1 MLAARRKTEEGAQTQ
16 KRVTFRNILLASDY
30 SAPANLAMPYA
41 AGMARSFGATLY
53 AMHVQEPIN
62 YALPPGTWQGLELT
76 RDMEKQFLIE
86 AIRRDF
92 PEVTPHVL
100 HAEGVVWRAIGAAI
114 RKHAIDLV
122 VVGTRGRTGIGK
134 ALLGSVAEEILRHA
148 PCPVLTVGPQ
158 SCHEA
163 GRRGRMSS
171 ILFATDFGA
180 ASLAAAPIAV
190 SLAEEYQAKLTLLH
204 VKEKRGDGQVSGD
217 AVGPCEAAGACEQ
230 RLRGLVAEEAK
241 LWCEP
246 HFVVDC
252 GEDRGAGD
260 RGAGDRGSTRR
271 GGAAWERILWQAQ
284 ARDADLI
291 VMGVHQAEGF
301 PSEVAASHLEIAT
314 VHGVVAHARVPV
326 LTVRG
331 GEKF

>member
-1 MLAARRKTEEGAQTQ
+1 MLAAQIKSENGTQ
-16 KRVTFRNILLASDY
+16 KRVIFRNILLASDY
-30 SAPANLAMPYA
+30 SASANLAMPYA

-62 YALPPGTWQGLELT
+62 YALPPGTWQGAELT
-76 RDMEKQFLIE
+76 HEMEQQFLVE

-92 PEVTPHVL
+92 PEVKPHVL
-100 HAEGVVWRAIGAAI
+100 HGEGKVWRAIETAI
-114 RKHAIDLV
+114 RKHAIDVV
-122 VVGTRGRTGIGK
+122 VVGTRGRAGIGK

-158 SCHEA
+158 ACHEA
-163 GRRGRMSS
+163 GRRGRMAS

-204 VKEKRGDGQVSGD
+204 VMEKRDRNEMEMPGD
-217 AVGPCEAAGACEQ
+217 AAESCEQ
-230 RLRGLVAEEAK
+230 RLRSLVTEEAK

-252 GEDRGAGD
+252 GAGD
-260 RGAGDRGSTRR
+260 KR
-271 GGAAWERILWQAQ
+271 GAAWERILGQAE
-284 ARDADLI
+284 AREADLV
-291 VMGVHQAEGF
+291 VMGVHAPEGV
-301 PSEVAASHLEIAT
+301 PGADTHLEIAT
-314 VHGVVAHARVPV
+314 VHGVVAHAGMPV
-326 LTVRG
+326 LTVPG
-331 GEKF
+331 GRKSS

>member
-1 MLAARRKTEEGAQTQ
+1 MLAAQKKSQNGAQ
-16 KRVTFRNILLASDY
+16 KRVIFKNILLASDY
-30 SAPANLAMPYA
+30 SASANLAMPYA
-41 AGMARSFGATLY
+41 AGMARSFGSTLY

-62 YALPPGTWQGLELT
+62 YALPPDTWQSVEMT
-76 RDMEKQFLIE
+76 RKMEQQFLVE

-92 PEVTPHVL
+92 PEVTPHLL
-100 HAEGVVWRAIGAAI
+100 HGEGVVWRAIESAI
-114 RKHAIDLV
+114 RKHNIDLV
-122 VVGTRGRTGIGK
+122 VVGTRGRAGIGK

-158 SCHEA
+158 ACHEA
-163 GRRGRMSS
+163 GRRGRMAS

-204 VKEKRGDGQVSGD
+204 VMEKRDRNEMEMPCD
-217 AVGPCEAAGACEQ
+217 AAESCEQ
-230 RLRGLVAEEAK
+230 RLRGFVSEDAK

-252 GEDRGAGD
+252 GAGD
-260 RGAGDRGSTRR
+260 KR
-271 GGAAWERILWQAQ
+271 GAAWERILGQAE
-284 ARDADLI
+284 AREADLI
-291 VMGVHQAEGF
+291 VMGVHAPEGF
-301 PSEVAASHLEIAT
+301 LPVDSHLELAT
-314 VHGVVAHARVPV
+314 VHGVVAHARMPV

-331 GEKF
+331 ALNF

>member
-1 MLAARRKTEEGAQTQ
+1 MLAAKRKVENDSGKQAQG
-16 KRVTFRNILLASDY
+16 RVRFRNILLASDY
-30 SAPANLAMPYA
+30 SASANLAMPYA

-76 RDMEKQFLIE
+76 REMEEKFLVE

-92 PEVTPHVL
+92 PDVRPHVL
-100 HAEGVVWRAIGAAI
+100 HADGVVWRAVDLAI
-114 RKHAIDLV
+114 RKKEIDLV

-148 PCPVLTVGPQ
+148 RCPVLTVGPQ
-158 SCHEA
+158 ACHEA

-204 VKEKRGDGQVSGD
+204 VMEKRGGQMPGD
-217 AVGPCEAAGACEQ
+217 EAGPCDASEKCEE
-230 RLRGLVAEEAK
+230 RLRALVAEEATM
-241 LWCEP
+241 WCEP

-252 GEDRGAGD
+252 GVGD
-260 RGAGDRGSTRR
+260 RA
-271 GGAAWERILWQAQ
+271 GAAWERILGQAQ
-284 ARDADLI
+284 AREADLI
-291 VMGVHQAEGF
+291 VMGVHQPEGF
-301 PSEVAASHLEIAT
+301 LPGAETHLEIAT

-331 GEKF
+331 GLRN

>member
-1 MLAARRKTEEGAQTQ
+1 MLAAKRKVENENGTQAQ
-16 KRVTFRNILLASDY
+16 KRVMFRNILLASDY
-30 SAPANLAMPYA
+30 SASANLAMPYA

-76 RDMEKQFLIE
+76 REMEEKFLVE
-86 AIRRDF
+86 AVRRDF
-92 PEVTPHVL
+92 PDVQPHVL
-100 HAEGVVWRAIGAAI
+100 HADGVVWRAIEAAI

-158 SCHEA
+158 ACHEA

-204 VKEKRGDGQVSGD
+204 VMEKRGGNEMEMPCD
-217 AVGPCEAAGACEQ
+217 AAEACQQ
-230 RLRGLVAEEAK
+230 RLRALVAEEAK
-241 LWCEP
+241 MWCEP

-252 GEDRGAGD
+252 GLGD
-260 RGAGDRGSTRR
+260 RS
-271 GGAAWERILWQAQ
+271 GAAWERILGQAQ
-284 ARDADLI
+284 AREADLI
-291 VMGVHQAEGF
+291 VMGVHQPEGVF
-301 PSEVAASHLEIAT
+301 PGADAHLEIAT

-331 GEKF
+331 GSAARI

>member
-1 MLAARRKTEEGAQTQ
+1 MLAAKRKVENENGTQAQ
-16 KRVTFRNILLASDY
+16 KRVMFRNILLASDY
-30 SAPANLAMPYA
+30 SASANLAMPYA

-76 RDMEKQFLIE
+76 REMEEKFLVE
-86 AIRRDF
+86 AVRRDF
-92 PEVTPHVL
+92 PDVRPHVL
-100 HAEGVVWRAIGAAI
+100 HADGVVWRAIEAAI

-134 ALLGSVAEEILRHA
+134 ALLGSVAEKILRHA

-158 SCHEA
+158 ACHEA

-204 VKEKRGDGQVSGD
+204 VMEKRGGNEMEMPCD
-217 AVGPCEAAGACEQ
+217 AAEACQQ
-230 RLRGLVAEEAK
+230 RLRSLVAEEAK
-241 LWCEP
+241 MWCEP

-252 GEDRGAGD
+252 GLGD
-260 RGAGDRGSTRR
+260 RS
-271 GGAAWERILWQAQ
+271 GAAWERILGQAQ
-284 ARDADLI
+284 AREADLI
-291 VMGVHQAEGF
+291 VMGVHQPEGVF
-301 PSEVAASHLEIAT
+301 PGADAHLEIAT
-314 VHGVVAHARVPV
+314 VQGVVAHARVPV

-331 GEKF
+331 GSAARI

>member
-1 MLAARRKTEEGAQTQ
+1 MLAAKRKVENENGTQAQ
-16 KRVTFRNILLASDY
+16 KRVMFRNILLASDY
-30 SAPANLAMPYA
+30 SASANLAMPYA

-76 RDMEKQFLIE
+76 REMEEKFLVE

-92 PEVTPHVL
+92 PEVQPHVL
-100 HAEGVVWRAIGAAI
+100 HADGLVWRAVDLAI
-114 RKHAIDLV
+114 RKHEIDLV

-158 SCHEA
+158 TCHEA
-163 GRRGRMSS
+163 GRRGKMAS
-171 ILFATDFGA
+171 ILFATDFGVG
-180 ASLAAAPIAV
+180 SLAAAPIAV

-204 VKEKRGDGQVSGD
+204 VKERRGAGQTTRGE
-217 AVGPCEAAGACEQ
+217 AGPCDAAEACEQ

-241 LWCEP
+241 MWCEP

-252 GEDRGAGD
+252 GAGD
-260 RGAGDRGSTRR
+260 RA
-271 GGAAWERILWQAQ
+271 GAAWERILGQAQ
-284 ARDADLI
+284 AREAELI
-291 VMGVHQAEGF
+291 VMGVHEPEGVLPGAET
-301 PSEVAASHLEIAT
+301 HLEIAT

-331 GEKF
+331 GSSART

>member
-1 MLAARRKTEEGAQTQ
+1 MLAAKRKVENENGTQAQ
-16 KRVTFRNILLASDY
+16 KRVMFRNILLASDY
-30 SAPANLAMPYA
+30 SASANLAMPYA

-76 RDMEKQFLIE
+76 REMEEKFLVE
-86 AIRRDF
+86 AVRRDF
-92 PEVTPHVL
+92 PDVRPHVL
-100 HAEGVVWRAIGAAI
+100 HADGVVWRAIEAAI

-134 ALLGSVAEEILRHA
+134 ALLGSVAEKILRHA

-158 SCHEA
+158 ACHEA

-204 VKEKRGDGQVSGD
+204 VMEKRSGGQMEMPCD
-217 AVGPCEAAGACEQ
+217 AAEACQQ
-230 RLRGLVAEEAK
+230 RLRALVAEEAK
-241 LWCEP
+241 MWCEP

-252 GEDRGAGD
+252 GLGD
-260 RGAGDRGSTRR
+260 RS
-271 GGAAWERILWQAQ
+271 GAAGERILGQAQ
-284 ARDADLI
+284 
-291 VMGVHQAEGF
+291 
-301 PSEVAASHLEIAT
+301 
-314 VHGVVAHARVPV
+314 
-326 LTVRG
+326 G
-331 GEKF
+331 GEG